1 MPPFLIF
8 LLLTVAF
15 SKVLSADV
23 RPEVET
29 EPAGNARN
37 EIYLTPEEALE
48 KAFPGADRIEKEVIH
63 LDPEAGERVARAVGH
78 PLHEKEFVI
87 YRGVKA
93 GNILGYAM
101 MGEELGKFRPIT
113 SMTVV
118 GPDGKIKEV
127 RVMVYRESHGS
138 DVRRKRFLY
147 QYLGKGRE
155 DPIQINQDITSI
167 SGATISV
174 RSMNAQVRKALNV
187 IHEAYFRKPG
197 EKN

>member
-1 MPPFLIF
+1 MP
-8 LLLTVAF
+8 AAEA
-15 SKVLSADV
+15 SEAE
-23 RPEVET
+23 REPE
-29 EPAGNARN
+29 GNARN

-48 KAFPGADRIEKEVIH
+48 KAFAGADRIEKEVIR
-63 LDPEAGERVARAVGH
+63 LSPEAEARVARAVGH
-78 PLHEKEFVI
+78 PLYEREFVL
-87 YRGVKA
+87 YRGIKA
-93 GNILGYAM
+93 GNLLGTAM

-118 GPDGKIKEV
+118 GPDGKVQDVKV
-127 RVMVYRESHGS
+127 LVYRESHGS

-147 QYLGKGRE
+147 QYFGKGRD

-187 IHEAYFRKPG
+187 IYEASFKKSG
-197 EKN
+197 EKD

>member
-1 MPPFLIF
+1 LIF
-8 LLLTVAF
+8 LLSTVAF
-15 SKVLSADV
+15 SNVLSAAGA
-23 RPEVET
+23 PEVEK
-29 EPAGNARN
+29 EPEGNARN

-48 KAFPGADRIEKEVIH
+48 KAFAGADRIEQEVIR
-63 LDPEAGERVARAVGH
+63 LDREAEERVARAVGH
-78 PLHEKEFVI
+78 PLHEREFVI
-87 YRGVKA
+87 YRGIKA
-93 GNILGYAM
+93 GEILGYAM
-101 MGEELGKFRPIT
+101 IGEELGKFRPIT

-118 GPDGKIKEV
+118 GPDGKVKDV
-127 RVMVYRESHGS
+127 RVLVYRESRGS

-187 IHEAYFRKPG
+187 IHEAYFRKSG
-197 EKN
+197 EED

>member
-1 MPPFLIF
+1 M
-8 LLLTVAF
+8 
-15 SKVLSADV
+15 SAAEA
-23 RPEVET
+23 PEVEK
-29 EPAGNARN
+29 EPEGNARN

-48 KAFPGADRIEKEVIH
+48 KTFAGADRIEREVIR
-63 LDPEAGERVARAVGH
+63 LGPEAEERVARAVGH
-78 PLHEKEFVI
+78 PLHERKFVL
-87 YRGVKA
+87 YRGIKA
-93 GNILGYAM
+93 GNLLGTAM
-101 MGEELGKFRPIT
+101 MGEELGKFRSIT

-118 GPDGKIKEV
+118 GPDGKVQDVKV
-127 RVMVYRESHGS
+127 LVYRESHGN

-187 IHEAYFRKPG
+187 IHEASFKKPG